1 MLTSVQMSDT
11 RWRRGISRAK
21 GPMLAPVQ
29 HILARRA
36 DFSPLSDRSLRYAL
50 HNDPPLRHAAK
61 PDSVC
66 ANDPASYHALTD
78 LLTRAWPKEKLGGA
92 VCARAADPFLR
103 RWLLLVLVLLPPT
116 LPLVDVLLKILPR
129 DILQCLRRRHTD

>member
-78 LLTRAWPKEKLGGA
+78 LLTRAWPKEKLGGRGL
-92 VCARAADPFLR
+92 CARGGPLSSPMASASPCSAATNPATCR
-103 RWLLLVLVLLPPT
+103 
-116 LPLVDVLLKILPR
+116 
-129 DILQCLRRRHTD
+129 CLAQNPAP